1 MPVAPAV
8 VLAAADALLCDAFG
22 DPTYTTCTVA
32 GAAYGRPKLD
42 HALQTGQALRQ
53 PPKYYLLLHAAGIV
67 SSGFGMLANVLT
79 SKRKDTLC
87 NMLIAS
93 A

>member
-32 GAAYGRPKLD
+32 GAACGRPKLD

-53 PPKYYLLLHAAGIV
+53 PTQALSTTACCWHNVIRLRHAGKRTPKC
-67 SSGFGMLANVLT
+67 N
-79 SKRKDTLC
+79 DTLR